1 MPYRSDGYLLDYV
14 GSFLRLRILSKE
26 DKRKY
31 DFICLGENAGS
42 TLPFFSMWK
51 KVSATCIDKVHV
63 HSKPW
68 IFTWGA
74 HGVWMTCLAL
84 EFPCRSC
91 RSGLSAKARLSQV
104 APLALG
110 PHQNNGNGFHRVQSA
125 SAQHDVAHIVT
136 GLYCIVLNSFFV
148 VFCVC
153 MRFCICI
160 RVCLCVAVCI
170 CFCVFWGGCMC
181 MCI

>member
-1 MPYRSDGYLLDYV
+1 MPYRSAGYLLDYV

-68 IFTWGA
+68 MFTWGP
-74 HGVWMTCLAL
+74 HGNVRTWHLDDM
-84 EFPCRSC
+84 P
-91 RSGLSAKARLSQV
+91 GLGVSLSFLSFLSFCQGTSQPSRAV
-104 APLALG
+104 GAWTSPK
-110 PHQNNGNGFHRVQSA
+110 QRERFHRVQSA

-136 GLYCIVLNSFFV
+136 GLHCIVVNLLFDFFA
-148 VFCVC
+148 F
-153 MRFCICI
+153 
-160 RVCLCVAVCI
+160 A
-170 CFCVFWGGCMC
+170 CVFVFAY
-181 MCI
+181 I